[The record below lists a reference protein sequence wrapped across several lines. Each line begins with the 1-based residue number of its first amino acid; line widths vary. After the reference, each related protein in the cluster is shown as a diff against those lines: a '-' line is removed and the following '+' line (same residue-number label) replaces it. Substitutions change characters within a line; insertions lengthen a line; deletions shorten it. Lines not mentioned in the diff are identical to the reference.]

1 MLPPSSSI
9 QRLHLLISVR
19 NFVAPLDGCA
29 QITAAVPALSCTYLF
44 GYFGDGNGEAYV
56 TLLHR
61 ALSLTFSLDILN
73 SSLSLPPIISTS
85 VLTENNTFDLNLMPH
100 MNYFIL
106 EPLFITLCL
115 SFSFSV
121 LFYIY
126 TYMAGGEKTKKKK
139 TKPNPKLYAVCFN
152 FQDLIQLDF
161 WHLSLLLY
169 FLASQT

>member
-1 MLPPSSSI
+1 MGVQCLSYTMLPPSSSI
-9 QRLHLLISVR
+9 QGLHLLISVR

-73 SSLSLPPIISTS
+73 SSLSSPPIISTS

-126 TYMAGGEKTKKKK
+126 TYMAGGKNKKKENQ
-139 TKPNPKLYAVCFN
+139 TKPKTICCLF
-152 FQDLIQLDF
+152 
-161 WHLSLLLY
+161 
-169 FLASQT
+169 